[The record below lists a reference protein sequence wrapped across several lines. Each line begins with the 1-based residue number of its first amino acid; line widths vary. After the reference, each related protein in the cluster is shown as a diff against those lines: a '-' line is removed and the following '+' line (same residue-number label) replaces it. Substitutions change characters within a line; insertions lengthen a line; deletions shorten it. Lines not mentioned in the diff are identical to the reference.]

1 MKSYFLAGAGALLL
15 GACAGTPSAL
25 PETAA
30 LERASQPSGPYRT
43 LAYEDPF
50 RGYERHKPSGPGS
63 WRGVNE
69 QQQGG
74 HH

>member
-1 MKSYFLAGAGALLL
+1 MKSIFLAGAGALLL

-30 LERASQPSGPYRT
+30 LERASNLSGPYRT
-43 LAYEDPF
+43 RAYQDPF
-50 RGYERHKPSGPGS
+50 RGFERHQPSGPGS

-74 HH
+74 H